1 MWSNNQGAW
10 CFLLEETFPF
20 CAVHW
25 FFLTHWWKAE
35 RKLYGSLKLACV
47 GKWRWGLTTVEML
60 PTLWHKTW
68 WGRNRKEEMQL
79 EIGWSDFFPLLMF
92 FTMRNIWKKCEY
104 LCSFVC
110 NFLFVLCN
118 PLIVSLKYSQFPFA
132 SCCTNHN
139 KKWSLAT
146 KSVWAY
152 CSCIVGEVH
161 AKATSD

>member
-79 EIGWSDFFPLLMF
+79 EMGWSDFFLFSCSLLWE
-92 FTMRNIWKKCEY
+92 TYGRSVNISVLLFVTFY
-104 LCSFVC
+104 LCSAILWLSVSSTVSF
-110 NFLFVLCN
+110 
-118 PLIVSLKYSQFPFA
+118 PLQAAVQ
-132 SCCTNHN
+132 TT
-139 KKWSLAT
+139 T
-146 KSVWAY
+146 KSGPWPQNLFELTVLA
-152 CSCIVGEVH
+152 
-161 AKATSD
+161 